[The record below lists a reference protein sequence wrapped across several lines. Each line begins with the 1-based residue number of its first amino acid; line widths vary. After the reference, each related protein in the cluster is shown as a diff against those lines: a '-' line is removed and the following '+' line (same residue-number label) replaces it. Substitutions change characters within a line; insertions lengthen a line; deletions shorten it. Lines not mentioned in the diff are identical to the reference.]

1 MNKEIVTVGQIE
13 VDMTSSMAEPD
24 FNHLPLLTTR
34 DLVLF
39 PGVTIPIS
47 LGREFSREL
56 AKMAADR
63 HIYIGVVAQTDP
75 EVEFP
80 TDQLCDYGV
89 IAEVVKVLEIPDDKT
104 TAIVRA
110 HGKCKILDVR
120 SMGTIHGAL
129 EATVKP
135 IKETKA
141 RMTDK
146 EMVAL
151 VSTVKDT
158 AVKIVKK
165 TTEAPPEMVLNIV
178 DISDPTL
185 LINLIATHMPLPIS
199 AKTEIL
205 ATPRIK
211 ERAYRLL
218 TNMAR
223 SEQMLD
229 IAQSIHDRTRQK
241 ISEQQRNV
249 FLQQQLESIRE
260 ELYGDE
266 GSDADAANL
275 RKKAAELDMPEP
287 VVKIFERELSKLS
300 RYAPQSPDYSVQLS
314 YLELLTDL
322 PWGKNDA
329 PVSDIAHAREVLDAD
344 HFGLEKVKERILEQ
358 IAMLISAPSSH
369 APIICLVGP
378 PGVGKTSLGQSIA
391 TALGRKYRR
400 VALGGLH
407 DEAEIRG
414 HRRTYIGAMPGRII
428 DALRRCGT
436 SNPVILLDEIDKIGS
451 DFRGDPSS
459 ALLEVLDPEQN
470 CRFHDNYV
478 DVDFDLSQTLFI
490 ATANTLSS
498 IPAPLVDRMEI
509 IDISG
514 YLPEEKTEIARRHLL
529 PRLIAE
535 AGVDVGDVNL
545 TDDALA
551 ALIDTYTGE
560 SGVRQLEKRLAA
572 IVRKIVLRK
581 VSGQSWPQPVD
592 SADLNG
598 LLGAAPY
605 IRERYE
611 GNDYAGV
618 ITGLAWTAAGGC
630 VLYVE
635 TSLSPS
641 KGEKLTLTGKLGDVM
656 KESASIA
663 LQHVR
668 SHADSLGIASDA
680 LTDRAVH
687 IHVPEGAIPKDGPS
701 AGITM
706 ATSIV
711 SALTG
716 RRPKP
721 RVAMTGELTLRGKV
735 LPIGGVKEKI
745 LAAKRAGIT
754 DAILPE
760 ANRKDVDEIP
770 DIYLHGLE
778 VHYVSDA
785 AQVFDLALLPTE
797 TAD

>member
-13 VDMTSSMAEPD
+13 IDNSSKMTEPD
-24 FNHLPLLTTR
+24 FNNLPLLTPR

-56 AKMAADR
+56 AKMAAER
-63 HIYIGVVAQTDP
+63 HTYIGVVAQTDP

-89 IAEVVKVLEIPDDKT
+89 MAEVVKVLEMPDEKT

-110 HGKCKILDVR
+110 HGKFKILDFR
-120 SMGTIHGAL
+120 SMESIPGAL
-129 EATVKP
+129 EASVKP
-135 IKETKA
+135 IRETSA

-151 VSTVKDT
+151 VNTVRDT

-185 LINLIATHMPLPIS
+185 LINLIATHMPLPVS

-241 ISEQQRNV
+241 ISDQQRNV

-266 GSDADAANL
+266 GPDADAANL
-275 RKKAAELDMPEP
+275 RKKASELTMPEP
-287 VVKIFERELSKLS
+287 VMKIFERELSKLS

-322 PWGKNDA
+322 PWGKTDE
-329 PVSDIAHAREVLDAD
+329 PVTDISHAREVLDAD

-369 APIICLVGP
+369 APIICLVGA

-428 DALRRCGT
+428 DALRRCGS

-498 IPAPLVDRMEI
+498 IPAPLIDRMEI

-529 PRLIAE
+529 PRLVAE
-535 AGVDVGDVNL
+535 AGLNADDVNI
-545 TDDALA
+545 TDEAMGT
-551 ALIDTYTGE
+551 LIDTYTGE
-560 SGVRQLEKRLAA
+560 SGVRQLEKRLAS

-581 VSGQSWPQPVD
+581 VSGQSWPSPVD
-592 SADLNG
+592 TSDLTA

-605 IRERYE
+605 TRERYE

-641 KGEKLTLTGKLGDVM
+641 KGERLTLTGKLGDVM

-668 SHADSLGIASDA
+668 SHASALGIADDA

-754 DAILPE
+754 DVILPE
-760 ANRKDVDEIP
+760 ANRKDVDEILP
-770 DIYLHGLE
+770 VYIEGLN

-785 AQVFDLALLPTE
+785 SQVFDLALLP
-797 TAD
+797 A